1 MSCLGCSLFLFS
13 SHCLAGQDIVFFF
26 HFFSRRYLSIPR
38 MAPSLVGY
46 FIFHLGKNQD
56 LVNFAVLLAGL
67 LLSITKTGLVCFCY
81 FGSPAFAGDN
91 EGAGWLVEVIGR
103 RQQAGKYIFGGCASV
118 FACIGIP
125 GPLTF
130 GVLWCQGDHWMEE
143 TGKLGG

>member
-1 MSCLGCSLFLFS
+1 MLGLLSFFVLVALLSRPGHCFFLSFLLEALPVHS
-13 SHCLAGQDIVFFF
+13 SHGAKLGRILYF
-26 HFFSRRYLSIPR
+26 
-38 MAPSLVGY
+38 PS
-46 FIFHLGKNQD
+46 GKNQD
-56 LVNFAVLLAGL
+56 LANFAVLLAGL

-118 FACIGIP
+118 FACIVIP